1 MDEGAMPIPLNHI
14 SERTEPKS
22 PNHIS
27 GGPRAPQSRLFT
39 LGIRRACRGDS
50 VSRLSASESA
60 SDYVELRRRLLV
72 RMTTASSTAIALLR
86 IGTVPFIAYMSLLA
100 AASLDIVSVPLA
112 VSATVRLALVCHAG
126 TILAFI
132 GGLQQAAVV
141 AMEVARESSPSESV
155 AAISSSGGS
164 ALVAASIAIAIFAC
178 AAALGAATRG
188 ATALE
193 PLGLSIAYGCQ
204 LSIES
209 FVLPCALRRIVLAD
223 ARRVPMLIAMLSL
236 TACAVDAS
244 VEPPV
249 LAACAAAMAAL
260 VTVLHSLASAE
271 ASSAPATAHAAER
284 PLFSA
289 VAIGTTNPCKLSAVR
304 VALAKYPEVAAARG
318 TGTGGE
324 AERGWSAHKVA
335 SGVSEQP
342 MSLEETARGARNRAA
357 AAHRAARGLRAG
369 IGATTSSSE
378 AAAADGP
385 VLALGIESG
394 LFALEYDGRRRYYD
408 VCVVSAYDGAR
419 HHLGLSCA
427 FEIPQPILR
436 HVLEEGMD
444 LSQACNVSAI
454 TTDPKIGE
462 HGGLIGLLSSSR
474 ITREEY
480 TVQALNTALFFAAAA
495 ARPWYAD

>member
-1 MDEGAMPIPLNHI
+1 MFQSF
-14 SERTEPKS
+14 SELYSRCIFTARV
-22 PNHIS
+22 PNF
-27 GGPRAPQSRLFT
+27 A
-39 LGIRRACRGDS
+39 
-50 VSRLSASESA
+50 
-60 SDYVELRRRLLV
+60 
-72 RMTTASSTAIALLR
+72 RMTTASSTAIALVR
-86 IGTVPFIAYMSLLA
+86 IGTVPFIAYTALFA
-100 AASLDIVSVPLA
+100 AVSLDIVSVPLA
-112 VSATVRLALVCHAG
+112 FSATVRLALVCHAG
-126 TILAFI
+126 IILAFI

-141 AMEVARESSPSESV
+141 AMEVARESSPSEKV
-155 AAISSSGGS
+155 AAAISSSGGS
-164 ALVAASIAIAIFAC
+164 ALVAASIAIAICAC

-193 PLGLSIAYGCQ
+193 PLGLSVAYGCQ

-260 VTVLHSLASAE
+260 VTALHSLASTE
-271 ASSAPATAHAAER
+271 ASSAPAAER
-284 PLFSA
+284 PLFGA
-289 VAIGTTNPCKLSAVR
+289 VAVGTTNPCKLSAVR
-304 VALAKYPEVAAARG
+304 AALARYPEVAAARG
-318 TGTGGE
+318 TGTGAE
-324 AERGWSAHKVA
+324 TERGWSAHKVA

-357 AAHRAARGLRAG
+357 AAHAAAVEMHAGARVPRAG
-369 IGATTSSSE
+369 GSATTS

-394 LFALEYDGRRRYYD
+394 LFALEYDGRRRYFD

>member
-1 MDEGAMPIPLNHI
+1 MTEGDKQAATEGVGRIFSMFQSF
-14 SERTEPKS
+14 SELYSRCIFTA
-22 PNHIS
+22 PNF
-27 GGPRAPQSRLFT
+27 A
-39 LGIRRACRGDS
+39 
-50 VSRLSASESA
+50 
-60 SDYVELRRRLLV
+60 
-72 RMTTASSTAIALLR
+72 RMTTASSTAIALVR
-86 IGTVPFIAYMSLLA
+86 IGTVPFIAYTALFA
-100 AASLDIVSVPLA
+100 AVSLDIVSVPLA
-112 VSATVRLALVCHAG
+112 VGATVRLALVCHAG
-126 TILAFI
+126 IILAFI

-164 ALVAASIAIAIFAC
+164 ALVAASIAIAICAC

-193 PLGLSIAYGCQ
+193 PLGLSVAYGCQ

-223 ARRVPMLIAMLSL
+223 ARRVPMLIALLSL

-260 VTVLHSLASAE
+260 VTALHSLASTE
-271 ASSAPATAHAAER
+271 ASSAPAAER
-284 PLFSA
+284 PLFGA
-289 VAIGTTNPCKLSAVR
+289 VAVGTTNPCKLGAVR
-304 VALAKYPEVAAARG
+304 AALARYPEVAAARG
-318 TGTGGE
+318 TGTGAE
-324 AERGWSAHKVA
+324 TERGWSAHKVA

-357 AAHRAARGLRAG
+357 AAHAAAVEMHAGARVPRAG
-369 IGATTSSSE
+369 GSATTSAAA

>member
-1 MDEGAMPIPLNHI
+1 MFLSF
-14 SERTEPKS
+14 SELY
-22 PNHIS
+22 
-27 GGPRAPQSRLFT
+27 SRCIFT
-39 LGIRRACRGDS
+39 ARGTNF
-50 VSRLSASESA
+50 A
-60 SDYVELRRRLLV
+60 
-72 RMTTASSTAIALLR
+72 RMTTASSTAIALVR
-86 IGTVPFIAYMSLLA
+86 IGTVPFIAYTALLA
-100 AASLDIVSVPLA
+100 AVSLGILSVPLT
-112 VSATVRLALVCHAG
+112 VSATVRLALMCHAG
-126 TILAFI
+126 IILAFI

-155 AAISSSGGS
+155 AAAISSSGGS
-164 ALVAASIAIAIFAC
+164 ALVAASIAIAICAC

-188 ATALE
+188 GATALE
-193 PLGLSIAYGCQ
+193 PLGLSVAYGCQ

-223 ARRVPMLIAMLSL
+223 ARRVPMLIAILSL
-236 TACAVDAS
+236 TSCAVDAS

-260 VTVLHSLASAE
+260 VTALHSLASTE
-271 ASSAPATAHAAER
+271 ASSAPAAER
-284 PLFSA
+284 PLFGA
-289 VAIGTTNPCKLSAVR
+289 VAVGTTNPCKLSAVR
-304 VALAKYPEVAAARG
+304 AALARYPEVAAARG
-318 TGTGGE
+318 TGKG
-324 AERGWSAHKVA
+324 AETDRGWSAHKVA

-357 AAHRAARGLRAG
+357 AAHAAAVEMHAAARVPRAG
-369 IGATTSSSE
+369 GSATTS

-408 VCVVSAYDGAR
+408 VCVVSAFDGAS

>member
-1 MDEGAMPIPLNHI
+1 VTEGDKQAV
-14 SERTEPKS
+14 S
-22 PNHIS
+22 
-27 GGPRAPQSRLFT
+27 RALFT
-39 LGIRRACRGDS
+39 LHITARGPNF
-50 VSRLSASESA
+50 A
-60 SDYVELRRRLLV
+60 
-72 RMTTASSTAIALLR
+72 RMTTASSTAIALVR
-86 IGTVPFIAYMSLLA
+86 IGTVPFIAYTALFA
-100 AASLDIVSVPLA
+100 AVSLDIVSVPLA

-126 TILAFI
+126 IILAFI

-164 ALVAASIAIAIFAC
+164 ALVAASIAIAICAC

-193 PLGLSIAYGCQ
+193 PLGLSVAYGCQ

-223 ARRVPMLIAMLSL
+223 ARRVPMLIALLSL

-260 VTVLHSLASAE
+260 VTALHSLASTE
-271 ASSAPATAHAAER
+271 ASSAPAAER
-284 PLFSA
+284 PLFGA
-289 VAIGTTNPCKLSAVR
+289 VAVGTTNPCKLSAVR
-304 VALAKYPEVAAARG
+304 AALARYPEVAAARG
-318 TGTGGE
+318 TGTGAE
-324 AERGWSAHKVA
+324 TERGWSAHKVA

-357 AAHRAARGLRAG
+357 AAHAAAVEMHAGARVPRAG
-369 IGATTSSSE
+369 GSATTSAAA

>member
-1 MDEGAMPIPLNHI
+1 LAEF
-14 SERTEPKS
+14 SEVS
-22 PNHIS
+22 VFL
-27 GGPRAPQSRLFT
+27 RALFT
-39 LGIRRACRGDS
+39 LHIHGTRIA
-50 VSRLSASESA
+50 
-60 SDYVELRRRLLV
+60 
-72 RMTTASSTAIALLR
+72 RMTTASSTAIALVR
-86 IGTVPFIAYMSLLA
+86 IGTVPFIAYTALFASV
-100 AASLDIVSVPLA
+100 SLDLVSVPLA
-112 VSATVRLALVCHAG
+112 FSATVRLALVCHAG
-126 TILAFI
+126 IILAFI

-141 AMEVARESSPSESV
+141 AMEVARESSPSEKV
-155 AAISSSGGS
+155 AAAISSSGGS
-164 ALVAASIAIAIFAC
+164 ALVAASIAIAICAC

-193 PLGLSIAYGCQ
+193 PLGLSVAYGCQ

-223 ARRVPMLIAMLSL
+223 ARRVPMLIASLSL

-260 VTVLHSLASAE
+260 VTALHSLASME
-271 ASSAPATAHAAER
+271 ASSAPAAER
-284 PLFSA
+284 PLFGA
-289 VAIGTTNPCKLSAVR
+289 VAVGTTNPCKLSAVR
-304 VALAKYPEVAAARG
+304 AALARYPEVAAARG
-318 TGTGGE
+318 TGTGAE
-324 AERGWSAHKVA
+324 TERGWSAHKVA

-357 AAHRAARGLRAG
+357 AAHAAAVEMHAAAVEMHAAAVEMHAGARVPRAG
-369 IGATTSSSE
+369 GSATTS

>member
-1 MDEGAMPIPLNHI
+1 MV
-14 SERTEPKS
+14 
-22 PNHIS
+22 
-27 GGPRAPQSRLFT
+27 FT
-39 LGIRRACRGDS
+39 
-50 VSRLSASESA
+50 
-60 SDYVELRRRLLV
+60 RLLV
-72 RMTTASSTAIALLR
+72 R
-86 IGTVPFIAYMSLLA
+86 IGTVPFIAYTALFA
-100 AASLDIVSVPLA
+100 AVSLDLVSVPLA
-112 VSATVRLALVCHAG
+112 FSATVRLALVCHAG
-126 TILAFI
+126 IILAFI

-164 ALVAASIAIAIFAC
+164 ALVAASIAIAICAC

-193 PLGLSIAYGCQ
+193 PLGLSVAYGCQ

-223 ARRVPMLIAMLSL
+223 ARRVPMLIALLSL

-260 VTVLHSLASAE
+260 VTALHSLASTE
-271 ASSAPATAHAAER
+271 ASSAPAAER
-284 PLFSA
+284 PLFGA
-289 VAIGTTNPCKLSAVR
+289 VAVGTTNPCKLGAVR
-304 VALAKYPEVAAARG
+304 AALARYPEVAAARG
-318 TGTGGE
+318 TGTGAE
-324 AERGWSAHKVA
+324 TERGWSAHKVA

-357 AAHRAARGLRAG
+357 AAHAAAVEMHAGARVPRAG
-369 IGATTSSSE
+369 GSATTSAAA

-495 ARPWYAD
+495 ARSWYAD

>member
-1 MDEGAMPIPLNHI
+1 
-14 SERTEPKS
+14 
-22 PNHIS
+22 
-27 GGPRAPQSRLFT
+27 
-39 LGIRRACRGDS
+39 
-50 VSRLSASESA
+50 
-60 SDYVELRRRLLV
+60 V
-72 RMTTASSTAIALLR
+72 R
-86 IGTVPFIAYMSLLA
+86 
-100 AASLDIVSVPLA
+100 
-112 VSATVRLALVCHAG
+112 
-126 TILAFI
+126 
-132 GGLQQAAVV
+132 
-141 AMEVARESSPSESV
+141 
-155 AAISSSGGS
+155 
-164 ALVAASIAIAIFAC
+164 
-178 AAALGAATRG
+178 AAL
-188 ATALE
+188 
-193 PLGLSIAYGCQ
+193 
-204 LSIES
+204 
-209 FVLPCALRRIVLAD
+209 
-223 ARRVPMLIAMLSL
+223 AR
-236 TACAVDAS
+236 
-244 VEPPV
+244 
-249 LAACAAAMAAL
+249 
-260 VTVLHSLASAE
+260 
-271 ASSAPATAHAAER
+271 
-284 PLFSA
+284 
-289 VAIGTTNPCKLSAVR
+289 
-304 VALAKYPEVAAARG
+304 YPEVAAARG
-318 TGTGGE
+318 TGTGAE
-324 AERGWSAHKVA
+324 TERGWSAHKVA

-357 AAHRAARGLRAG
+357 AAHAAAVEMHAAARVPRAG
-369 IGATTSSSE
+369 GSATTS

>member
-1 MDEGAMPIPLNHI
+1 MLAEFSACFSLSQSSIH
-14 SERTEPKS
+14 
-22 PNHIS
+22 
-27 GGPRAPQSRLFT
+27 AAYSRLAARVNF
-39 LGIRRACRGDS
+39 A
-50 VSRLSASESA
+50 
-60 SDYVELRRRLLV
+60 
-72 RMTTASSTAIALLR
+72 RMTTASSTAIALVR
-86 IGTVPFIAYMSLLA
+86 IGTVPFIAYTALLA
-100 AASLDIVSVPLA
+100 AVSLDLVSVPLA
-112 VSATVRLALVCHAG
+112 FSATVRLALVCHAG
-126 TILAFI
+126 IILAFI

-155 AAISSSGGS
+155 AAAISSSGGS
-164 ALVAASIAIAIFAC
+164 ALVAASIAIAICAC

-193 PLGLSIAYGCQ
+193 PLGLSVAYGCQ

-223 ARRVPMLIAMLSL
+223 ARRVPMLIAIFSL
-236 TACAVDAS
+236 TTCAVDAS

-260 VTVLHSLASAE
+260 VTALHSLASTE
-271 ASSAPATAHAAER
+271 ASSAPAAER
-284 PLFSA
+284 PLFGA
-289 VAIGTTNPCKLSAVR
+289 VAVGTTNPCKLSAVR
-304 VALAKYPEVAAARG
+304 AALARYPEVAAARG
-318 TGTGGE
+318 TGTGAE
-324 AERGWSAHKVA
+324 TERGWSAHKVA

-357 AAHRAARGLRAG
+357 AAHAAAVEMHAAAVEMHAAAVEMHAGARVPRAG
-369 IGATTSSSE
+369 GSATTS

>member
-1 MDEGAMPIPLNHI
+1 MFAEFSACFSLSQSSIHAAYSRHAD
-14 SERTEPKS
+14 
-22 PNHIS
+22 PNF
-27 GGPRAPQSRLFT
+27 A
-39 LGIRRACRGDS
+39 
-50 VSRLSASESA
+50 
-60 SDYVELRRRLLV
+60 
-72 RMTTASSTAIALLR
+72 RMSTASSTAIALVR
-86 IGTVPFIAYMSLLA
+86 IGTVPFIAYTALLA
-100 AASLDIVSVPLA
+100 AVSLDLVSVPLA

-126 TILAFI
+126 IILAFI

-164 ALVAASIAIAIFAC
+164 ALVAASIAIAICAC

-193 PLGLSIAYGCQ
+193 PLGLSVAYGCQ

-223 ARRVPMLIAMLSL
+223 ARRVPMLITLLSL
-236 TACAVDAS
+236 TVCAVDAS

-260 VTVLHSLASAE
+260 VTALHSLASTE
-271 ASSAPATAHAAER
+271 ASSAPAAER
-284 PLFSA
+284 PLFGA
-289 VAIGTTNPCKLSAVR
+289 VAVGTTNPCKLSAVR
-304 VALAKYPEVAAARG
+304 AALARYPEVAAARG
-318 TGTGGE
+318 TGTGAE
-324 AERGWSAHKVA
+324 TERGWSAHKVA

-357 AAHRAARGLRAG
+357 AAHAAAVEMHAGARVPRAG
-369 IGATTSSSE
+369 GSATTSAAA

>member
-1 MDEGAMPIPLNHI
+1 VV
-14 SERTEPKS
+14 
-22 PNHIS
+22 
-27 GGPRAPQSRLFT
+27 FT
-39 LGIRRACRGDS
+39 
-50 VSRLSASESA
+50 
-60 SDYVELRRRLLV
+60 RLLV
-72 RMTTASSTAIALLR
+72 RMMTASSTAIALVR
-86 IGTVPFIAYMSLLA
+86 IGTVPFIAYTALFASV
-100 AASLDIVSVPLA
+100 SLDLVSVPLA
-112 VSATVRLALVCHAG
+112 FSATVRLALVCHAG
-126 TILAFI
+126 IILAFI

-141 AMEVARESSPSESV
+141 AMEVARESSTSESV

-164 ALVAASIAIAIFAC
+164 ALVAASIAIAICAC

-193 PLGLSIAYGCQ
+193 PLGLSVAYGCQ

-223 ARRVPMLIAMLSL
+223 ARRVPMLIASLSL

-260 VTVLHSLASAE
+260 VTALHSLASME
-271 ASSAPATAHAAER
+271 ASSAPAAER
-284 PLFSA
+284 PLFGA
-289 VAIGTTNPCKLSAVR
+289 VAVGTTNPCKLSAVR
-304 VALAKYPEVAAARG
+304 AALARYPEVAAARG
-318 TGTGGE
+318 TGTGAE
-324 AERGWSAHKVA
+324 TERGWSAHKVA

-357 AAHRAARGLRAG
+357 AAHAAAVEMHAGARVPRAG
-369 IGATTSSSE
+369 GSATTS